1 MTPTHILA
9 RVRAALAPQLA
20 EMRRE
25 LAGNPR
31 LRIGLAAI
39 VAIIAAYGL
48 LSWQEYLQALEK
60 EVVRARRDVARLD
73 ALNGSGPQWMARRQE
88 AARARAAYEARLW
101 RAPSVAQ
108 AQASFQDWVA
118 LRLKALNVVEPKL
131 NIVDDPLATGNAS
144 GADHPYPVRLRVEFP
159 FSARQLEDFLGAIYM
174 SGRNVRVESIFAG
187 RSKRKL
193 EMTLLT
199 WTTIGETEEPDIPSA
214 AVDQSAPQAADAL
227 DALIRKSLPQ

>member
-1 MTPTHILA
+1 MSPAHLLA
-9 RVRAALAPQLA
+9 RARAALAPQVA

-25 LAGNPR
+25 LAGNLR

-39 VAIIAAYGL
+39 AAIVAAYGL
-48 LSWQEYLQALEK
+48 LSWQEYIQARQK
-60 EVVRARRDVARLD
+60 EVTRIRRDVARLE
-73 ALNGSGPQWMARRQE
+73 ALSGSGPQWVARRQE
-88 AARARAAYEARLW
+88 AGRARTAYEARLW

-118 LRLKALNVVEPKL
+118 ARLKALNVIGPKL
-131 NIVDDPLATGNAS
+131 NIVDDRDAAANAS
-144 GADHPYPVRLRVEFP
+144 GADHPCPVRLRVEFP

-187 RSKRKL
+187 QSKRKL

-199 WTTIGETEEPDIPSA
+199 WTTIGETVEPDTPSA
-214 AVDQSAPQAADAL
+214 SVDQSAPQAAGAL

>member
-1 MTPTHILA
+1 MSPAHLLA
-9 RVRAALAPQLA
+9 RARAALAPQVA

-25 LAGNPR
+25 LAGNLR

-39 VAIIAAYGL
+39 AAIVAAYGL
-48 LSWQEYLQALEK
+48 LSWQEYIQARQK
-60 EVVRARRDVARLD
+60 EVTRIRRDVARLE
-73 ALNGSGPQWMARRQE
+73 ALNGSGPRWAARREE
-88 AARARAAYEARLW
+88 AARARTAYEARLW

-118 LRLKALNVVEPKL
+118 ARLKALNVIGPKL
-131 NIVDDPLATGNAS
+131 NIVDDREAAADAS
-144 GADHPYPVRLRVEFP
+144 RADHPYPVRLRVEFP
-159 FSARQLEDFLGAIYM
+159 FSARQLEDFLGALYM

-187 RSKRKL
+187 QSKRKL

-199 WTTIGETEEPDIPSA
+199 WTTIGETVEPDTPPA
-214 AVDQSAPQAADAL
+214 ATDQSAPQAAGAL

>member
-1 MTPTHILA
+1 MSPAHLLA
-9 RVRAALAPQLA
+9 RARAALAPQLA

-25 LAGNPR
+25 LAGNLR

-39 VAIIAAYGL
+39 AAIVAAYGL
-48 LSWQEYLQALEK
+48 LSWQEYIQARQK
-60 EVVRARRDVARLD
+60 EVTRIRRDVARLE
-73 ALNGSGPQWMARRQE
+73 ALSGSGPQWVARRQE
-88 AARARAAYEARLW
+88 AGRARTVYEARLW

-118 LRLKALNVVEPKL
+118 ARLKALNVIGPKL
-131 NIVDDPLATGNAS
+131 NIVDDRDAAANAS

-187 RSKRKL
+187 QSKRKL

-199 WTTIGETEEPDIPSA
+199 WTTIGETVEPDTPSA
-214 AVDQSAPQAADAL
+214 SVDQSAPQAAGAL